1 MEPHLLILSVI
12 SLANIA
18 ILSALIMLFARMF
31 AATKAQLPLGMIV
44 VAVSL
49 LLHNSIG
56 AAGFFSH
63 DMLIS
68 ESVFPYMLGVGIT
81 ELAGLSVF
89 LKITMD

>member
-1 MEPHLLILSVI
+1 MEPPLLILSVI
-12 SLANIA
+12 SLVNIG
-18 ILSALIMLFARMF
+18 ILTTLIVLFARMYVL
-31 AATKAQLPLGMIV
+31 TRAQLPLGMIV

-81 ELAGLSVF
+81 ELVGLGIF
-89 LKITMD
+89 LKITLD

>member
-1 MEPHLLILSVI
+1 MEPPLLILSVI

-49 LLHNSIG
+49 LLHNAIG

-81 ELAGLSVF
+81 ELAGLSIF

>member
-1 MEPHLLILSVI
+1 MEPPLLALSVI

-31 AATKAQLPLGMIV
+31 AATRAQLPLGMIV

-49 LLHNSIG
+49 LLHNLIG
-56 AAGFFSH
+56 AAAFFSH

-68 ESVFPYMLGVGIT
+68 ESVIPYLLGIEIT
-81 ELAGLSVF
+81 ELVGLIVF

>member
-1 MEPHLLILSVI
+1 MEPSLLVLSII
-12 SLANIA
+12 SLVNIG

-31 AATKAQLPLGMIV
+31 AATRAHLPLGMIV

-49 LLHNSIG
+49 LLNNLIG
-56 AAGFFSH
+56 AAAFFSH

-68 ESVFPYMLGVGIT
+68 ESVFPYMLAVGIT
-81 ELAGLSVF
+81 ELVGLSIF